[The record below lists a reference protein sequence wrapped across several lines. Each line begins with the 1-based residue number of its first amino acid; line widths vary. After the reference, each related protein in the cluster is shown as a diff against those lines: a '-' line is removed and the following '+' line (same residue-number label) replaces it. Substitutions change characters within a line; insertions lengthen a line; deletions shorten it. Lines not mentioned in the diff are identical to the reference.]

1 MEGEFW
7 CELVF
12 ELTEGGGPGTNFVA
26 RDYDTITITNLYD
39 GKEYNIEIVAKGMC
53 DGEEIDL
60 IINENCISINGN
72 VVTITFPDKNSLSA
86 SGGVQGDIQLT
97 NYIIKLIEKN

>member
-1 MEGEFW
+1 
-7 CELVF
+7 
-12 ELTEGGGPGTNFVA
+12 
-26 RDYDTITITNLYD
+26 
-39 GKEYNIEIVAKGMC
+39 MC